1 MSENSFHKD
10 LLENFPYTP
19 TADQE
24 RLLRAVSKFTFSQRP
39 NCLLLVRGYAGTG
52 KTTVVG
58 AITKALENI
67 KYKSV
72 LLAPTGRAA
81 KVMANYSGHLALTIH
96 KKIYRKKTG
105 RGGVVSFEK
114 APNLH
119 TNTVFFV
126 DEASMISSSGGL
138 ADGSSLTYRDLLDD
152 LMSYVFSGKN
162 CRLILIG
169 DTAQLPPVGID
180 ESPALNLEYLK
191 NSFSVTAAQIELTE
205 VLRQSHD
212 SGILENATY
221 LRDAIRNNP
230 NEFPHLK
237 VGGFSDI
244 VRLAGDELEEELQ
257 TAYNEFGDRGTMVIT
272 RSNKRANLFNQQIR
286 NRLLWREEDL
296 AVGDMLMVVRNN
308 YFWLDDEQSKMASF
322 IANGDIAEI
331 KKIIK
336 FEELYDFQFAEVEIE
351 LIDYPDMPPLEA
363 KILIDTISTE
373 GAHMPQERMK
383 AFYHDVAEDYVELGA
398 REKIHKAVMEDPFYN
413 ALQVKFSY
421 AITCHKAQGG
431 QWPVVFVDQ
440 GFVNEEMMGKEY
452 LRWLY
457 TAVTRASEKLYLLN
471 FDKAFFGE

>member
-1 MSENSFHKD
+1 M
-10 LLENFPYTP
+10 
-19 TADQE
+19 
-24 RLLRAVSKFTFSQRP
+24 
-39 NCLLLVRGYAGTG
+39 G
-52 KTTVVG
+52 
-58 AITKALENI
+58 
-67 KYKSV
+67 
-72 LLAPTGRAA
+72 
-81 KVMANYSGHLALTIH
+81 NYSNHLALTIH

-105 RGGVVSFEK
+105 KGGMVSFEK

-138 ADGSSLTYRDLLDD
+138 ADGSSLNYRDLLDD
-152 LMSYVFSGKN
+152 LINYVFSGKN

-180 ESPALNLEYLK
+180 ESPALSLEYLK
-191 NSFSVTAAQIELTE
+191 NSYSITAAQIELTQ
-205 VLRQSHD
+205 VLRQAQD
-212 SGILENATY
+212 SGILANATY
-221 LRDAIRNNP
+221 LRDAIRDNP
-230 NEFPHLK
+230 DEFPTLT
-237 VGGFSDI
+237 VGDFPDI
-244 VRLAGDELEEELQ
+244 VRLSGDELEEELQ
-257 TAYNEFGDRGTMVIT
+257 DAYNQHGDRGTMVIT

-296 AVGDMLMVVRNN
+296 TAGDLLMVVKNN
-308 YFWLDDEQSKMASF
+308 YFWLDDEQSKMANF

-331 KKIIK
+331 KKILK
-336 FEELYDFQFAEVEIE
+336 FEELYAFQFAEVEIE
-351 LIDYPDMPPLEA
+351 LIDYPDMPALEA
-363 KILIDTISTE
+363 KILIDTISAE
-373 GAHMPQERMK
+373 GAHMPTDRMK
-383 AFYHDVAEDYVELGA
+383 AFYHDVAADYVELGS
-398 REKIHKAVMEDPFYN
+398 REKIHKAVMDDPFYN

-440 GFVNEEMMGKEY
+440 GYVNEEMMGTEY

>member
-1 MSENSFHKD
+1 MTETAFYRELLNSFQYEPTSDQQH
-10 LLENFPYTP
+10 LLH
-19 TADQE
+19 
-24 RLLRAVSKFTFSQRP
+24 AVSRFTFSDKQ

-58 AITKALENI
+58 AVTNALKKLNF
-67 KYKSV
+67 KSV

-81 KVMANYSGHLALTIH
+81 KVMGNYSNHLALTIH

-105 RGGVVSFEK
+105 RGGMISFEK

-138 ADGSSLTYRDLLDD
+138 ADGSVNSYRDLLDD
-152 LMSYVFSGKN
+152 LMSYVYSGKN

-180 ESPALNLEYLK
+180 QSPALNLEYLK
-191 NSFSVTAAQIELTE
+191 NSFSVTAAQIELTQ
-205 VLRQSHD
+205 VLRQEKD
-212 SGILENATY
+212 SGILYNATY
-221 LRDAIRNNP
+221 LRNAIKSKP
-230 NEFPHLK
+230 DEFPNLTTED
-237 VGGFSDI
+237 FTDI
-244 VRLAGDELEEELQ
+244 VRLGGDELEEELES
-257 TAYNEFGDRGTMVIT
+257 AYGEFGHRGTMVIT

-296 AVGDMLMVVRNN
+296 AVGDLIMVVKNN

-336 FEELYDFQFAEVEIE
+336 FEELYDLNFAEVEIE
-351 LIDYPDMPPLEA
+351 LIDYPDMPPLET
-363 KILIDTISTE
+363 KILIDTISTD
-373 GAHMPQERMK
+373 GPHMPAERMK
-383 AFYHDVAEDYVELGA
+383 RFYHDVAEDYIDLGA

-421 AITCHKAQGG
+421 AVTCHKAQGG
-431 QWPVVFVDQ
+431 QWPAVFIDQ
-440 GFVNEEMMGKEY
+440 GFVSEEMLGVEY

-457 TAVTRASEKLYLLN
+457 TAITRASQKLYLLN